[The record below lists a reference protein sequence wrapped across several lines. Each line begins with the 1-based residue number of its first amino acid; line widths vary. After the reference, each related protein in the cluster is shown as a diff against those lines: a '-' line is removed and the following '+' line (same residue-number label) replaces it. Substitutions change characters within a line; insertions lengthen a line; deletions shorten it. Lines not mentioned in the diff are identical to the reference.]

1 MAGAQQKSV
10 LESRSLKRKRGLGLK
25 SYVGPPSHVLLGV
38 RISVFWPDD
47 HAFYK
52 VCRLHRQAVPLSAL
66 LWTLL
71 PCGAAA
77 DTKQVRVCGALW
89 RVG

>member
-1 MAGAQQKSV
+1 MHARQARCAAELMAAAQQKSV
-10 LESRSLKRKRGLGLK
+10 LESRSLKRKRTLGLK

-52 VCRLHRQAVPLSAL
+52 VCRLL
-66 LWTLL
+66 LAPGQCPCSLL
-71 PCGAAA
+71 PRPEQSCPHSG
-77 DTKQVRVCGALW
+77 
-89 RVG
+89 

>member
-1 MAGAQQKSV
+1 MAAAQHKCA
-10 LESRSLKRKRGLGLK
+10 LESRPLKRKRTLGLK

-52 VCRLHRQAVPLSAL
+52 VCRVPSPAIKYLHSWCWNR
-66 LWTLL
+66 
-71 PCGAAA
+71 G
-77 DTKQVRVCGALW
+77 
-89 RVG
+89 